1 MGRVKH
7 KKPATATAD
16 HILVDGEA
24 SSGINILV
32 KVLPRSSK
40 NQIIGEE
47 QGVFKVKLIA
57 PPVEGRANKALQKLL
72 AKRLGVPKGDIRI
85 VSGERSRIKS
95 INIAGLSFKSVNSL
109 LSPQQ

>member
-1 MGRVKH
+1 MGRAKH
-7 KKPATATAD
+7 KKTAAAE
-16 HILVDGEA
+16 HILVDSNA
-24 SSGINILV
+24 SSGTNILV

-40 NQIIGEE
+40 NQIVGKE

-95 INIAGLSFKSVNSL
+95 INISGLSFKSVNSL
-109 LSPQQ
+109 LGPQQ